1 MKLIDYLINSGSS
14 NREFLEETFGEDFY
28 DNHWDDFVTAV
39 SSSTK
44 LNSTNTLTDSERQIC
59 EFENPLLLITDKK
72 IKSKSFKY
80 EYYTIKFTGP

>member
-44 LNSTNTLTDSERQIC
+44 LNSTNVLTDSERQKLQ
-59 EFENPLLLITDKK
+59 EWLDDNKNSSSGSLWFEMLLDSEHTG
-72 IKSKSFKY
+72 SF
-80 EYYTIKFTGP
+80 